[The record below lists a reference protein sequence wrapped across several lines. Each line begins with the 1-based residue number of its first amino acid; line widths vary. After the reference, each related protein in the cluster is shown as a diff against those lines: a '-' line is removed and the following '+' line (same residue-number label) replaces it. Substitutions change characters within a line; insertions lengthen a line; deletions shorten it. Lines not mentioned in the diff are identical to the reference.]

1 MPVSA
6 ARRKSS
12 ARQAEEAPMEEQE
25 DVADMSIGRE
35 EDPTIPDELPEGAL
49 RYKHI
54 YVPPPPPSTCSY
66 DNKGPRLIIK
76 NITVRNFKSFHGTHI
91 IGPFFKVCQRNW
103 LVSLF
108 IKNFF

>member
-12 ARQAEEAPMEEQE
+12 VRQAEEDEPQEQE
-25 DVADMSIGRE
+25 DVADLSLGRE
-35 EDPTIPDELPEGAL
+35 EDSTIPDQLPEGAL
-49 RYKHI
+49 KYKHI

-76 NITVRNFKSFHGTHI
+76 NITVRNFKSFHDTHV
-91 IGPFFKVCQRNW
+91 IGPFFKVCQKW
-103 LVSLF
+103 LKCFEKS
-108 IKNFF
+108 

>member
-1 MPVSA
+1 MIIPFQEPEFRTIKMPVTA

-12 ARQAEEAPMEEQE
+12 VRQAEEPQPEEQE
-25 DVADMSIGRE
+25 DAGDLSLDRE
-35 EDPTIPDELPEGAL
+35 DSAIPDDLPEGAL

-91 IGPFFKVCQRNW
+91 IGPFFKVC
-103 LVSLF
+103 
-108 IKNFF
+108 